1 MSVLTEQE
9 RMAPI
14 LGSVLLMAV
23 FCTATERMGKYGL
36 YGRLGLGMVSIAGI
50 FLFHGQLLDGMALY
64 WNDMADILGSR
75 AGIYLERFETAGI
88 QGEDVSRLIF
98 LIYLGIA
105 AAVCGFLI
113 LKLKFYLLVLAWAL
127 VLPIL
132 SGILGMEPDAG
143 TGVIFYM
150 GILLELN
157 LILSR
162 SGRKRHRAES
172 SRAFLTGSILACAV
186 MLAAGIL
193 LEQFMP
199 SEDYGSSTLVTE
211 AKKEALDGISSL
223 RYRKGKINTLPDGKL
238 KECGAWSA
246 SDDTALS
253 VTMENPDSLYLRG
266 FVGSVYDGSSW
277 ESLDTE
283 DAYKQRTLF
292 YWLHQDGFY
301 GETQL
306 SRARALADDDAL
318 SDKVSE
324 VDIKNEKADS
334 RYLYTPYEITELP
347 VGYRKETPFAD
358 SMLKAKGLF
367 GARNYHYQANGNLV
381 KNFTVLG
388 ARGYQALARDEGDSY
403 RDDESYYNAFVYSQD
418 TKLSGALETLFRKE
432 LGDGGNRE
440 QGHTD
445 YYTAISRIRSY
456 LEKNLT
462 YSTAAD
468 PYTGQGDFAEDFL
481 TNTRIG
487 HSVHYATVA
496 ALMFR
501 YYGIPSRYVEGY
513 LITPEDIKD
522 KNPGDTIEV
531 PGKNGHAWTEIY
543 MDGLGW
549 VPVEMTP
556 EYYNVM
562 EEADLTAGLEAKGA
576 KAAAIPEAQDEPP
589 AQENIQTHWSL
600 KLALFG
606 IEKLLILLL
615 AVFDLFCLIFIFT
628 VCVLRIHANRRRRKL
643 FESEDDRQAV
653 RAMAGYARLLYYH
666 GPELYSED
674 AMKCYRKTSVIG
686 EKAAFS
692 PHAVSKE
699 ERKDT
704 ALCVQKMKKELKKAR
719 SWYGNWIMK
728 YIERLY

>member
-1 MSVLTEQE
+1 MRALTEQE

-36 YGRLGLGMVSIAGI
+36 YGRMGMGAVSIAGI

-75 AGIYLERFETAGI
+75 AGIYLKRFETAGI

-127 VLPIL
+127 VLPAL

-223 RYRKGKINTLPDGKL
+223 RYKKGKINTLPDGKL

-277 ESLDTE
+277 KSLDTE

-306 SRARALADDDAL
+306 SRARALADDDTL

-381 KNFTVLG
+381 KDFTVLG
-388 ARGYQALARDEGDSY
+388 ARVYQALARDEGDSY

-487 HSVHYATVA
+487 HSVHYATAA

-513 LITPEDIKD
+513 LVTPE
-522 KNPGDTIEV
+522 
-531 PGKNGHAWTEIY
+531 EIIN
-543 MDGLGW
+543 
-549 VPVEMTP
+549 V
-556 EYYNVM
+556 VM
-562 EEADLTAGLEAKGA
+562 EGLKEKSPDQWKSYLNMHDIFATYSKDYEKVDHALAEQLSKCISYKILSVQEDQAEKSATATLSITSLDMKRVLKHYQDLLIHYAATSKSLRASSSELADETAALLAQALTENTDTTDTEVTIHFTNNGSSWEIQLNEDFTNALLGNAG
-576 KAAAIPEAQDEPP
+576 AAI
-589 AQENIQTHWSL
+589 
-600 KLALFG
+600 
-606 IEKLLILLL
+606 
-615 AVFDLFCLIFIFT
+615 
-628 VCVLRIHANRRRRKL
+628 
-643 FESEDDRQAV
+643 QAFQN
-653 RAMAGYARLLYYH
+653 G
-666 GPELYSED
+666 
-674 AMKCYRKTSVIG
+674 SVD
-686 EKAAFS
+686 
-692 PHAVSKE
+692 VSDSVS
-699 ERKDT
+699 DT
-704 ALCVQKMKKELKKAR
+704 EQ
-719 SWYGNWIMK
+719 
-728 YIERLY
+728 

>member
-1 MSVLTEQE
+1 MEIRITESKRQSETAYGKQLSGILLETALIWLSAGGGLLLFMSVLTEQE

-75 AGIYLERFETAGI
+75 AGIYLKRFETAGI
-88 QGEDVSRLIF
+88 QGGDAARMVF
-98 LIYLGIA
+98 LIYLGMA

-113 LKLKFYLLVLAWAL
+113 LKLKFYLLGLAWAL
-127 VLPIL
+127 VLPVL
-132 SGILGMEPDAG
+132 SGILSMEPDAG

-172 SRAFLTGSILACAV
+172 SRAFLTGSILTCAV

-193 LEQFMP
+193 LEQFRP

-223 RYRKGKINTLPDGKL
+223 RYKKGKINTLPDGKL

-347 VGYRKETPFAD
+347 AGYRKETQFAD
-358 SMLKAKGLF
+358 SILKAKRLF
-367 GARNYHYQANGNLV
+367 GARNYH
-381 KNFTVLG
+381 
-388 ARGYQALARDEGDSY
+388 
-403 RDDESYYNAFVYSQD
+403 
-418 TKLSGALETLFRKE
+418 
-432 LGDGGNRE
+432 
-440 QGHTD
+440 
-445 YYTAISRIRSY
+445 
-456 LEKNLT
+456 
-462 YSTAAD
+462 
-468 PYTGQGDFAEDFL
+468 
-481 TNTRIG
+481 
-487 HSVHYATVA
+487 
-496 ALMFR
+496 
-501 YYGIPSRYVEGY
+501 
-513 LITPEDIKD
+513 
-522 KNPGDTIEV
+522 
-531 PGKNGHAWTEIY
+531 
-543 MDGLGW
+543 
-549 VPVEMTP
+549 
-556 EYYNVM
+556 
-562 EEADLTAGLEAKGA
+562 
-576 KAAAIPEAQDEPP
+576 
-589 AQENIQTHWSL
+589 
-600 KLALFG
+600 
-606 IEKLLILLL
+606 
-615 AVFDLFCLIFIFT
+615 
-628 VCVLRIHANRRRRKL
+628 
-643 FESEDDRQAV
+643 
-653 RAMAGYARLLYYH
+653 
-666 GPELYSED
+666 
-674 AMKCYRKTSVIG
+674 
-686 EKAAFS
+686 
-692 PHAVSKE
+692 
-699 ERKDT
+699 
-704 ALCVQKMKKELKKAR
+704 
-719 SWYGNWIMK
+719 
-728 YIERLY
+728 